1 LWDITGKIEPVDDP
15 KVASAILEKVNELNN
30 DTGRDTLVLTI
41 AWSILSQQVA
51 STIAILG
58 MMFTALYLVQ
68 DKLPT
73 LVEPSSD
80 GDL

>member
-1 LWDITGKIEPVDDP
+1 MDDP